1 MTNDEETGKK
11 CEICGC
17 ECKPTLHRQV
27 NTFGVDLKPPLVSL
41 LATGQPQV
49 FHLKW

>member
-1 MTNDEETGKK
+1 MGDKTDR
-11 CEICGC
+11 CEICGKVG
-17 ECKPTLHRQV
+17 EVTKHHQV